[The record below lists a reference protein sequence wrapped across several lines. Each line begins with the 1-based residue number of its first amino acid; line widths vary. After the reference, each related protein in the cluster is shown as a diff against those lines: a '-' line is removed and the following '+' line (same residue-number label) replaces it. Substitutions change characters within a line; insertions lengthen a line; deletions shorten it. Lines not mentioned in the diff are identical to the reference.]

1 MDYMYDN
8 KAECDM
14 FKIRWKGYGE
24 KDDTW
29 EPLQSLSEDIM
40 MLALDLKEKMTRK
53 IRRSRSFKG
62 TPSQP
67 NTKIKLKSKPLPK
80 ATKIKRN
87 LVRLHSKPRPIN
99 NERKIPKIK
108 RPKCT
113 SDNENETLT
122 TTVELEQSSFLPDIS
137 SSSDSDE
144 PGPSFINQDE
154 NAENDEQ
161 TSKVLIKPLK
171 KHPFADPTLCLPQRQ
186 SSE

>member
-1 MDYMYDN
+1 MYDN
-8 KAECDM
+8 KEECDR

-24 KDDTW
+24 EDDTW

-99 NERKIPKIK
+99 NERKIRKIK

-113 SDNENETLT
+113 AENENETLT

-154 NAENDEQ
+154 NAANDEQ

-171 KHPFADPTLCLPQRQ
+171 KHPFADPTLCLPKRQ